1 MRPENSGNWSMSKIT
16 KSIWA
21 TSKGFVVM
29 ELVII
34 YLRLAKSEFGQAYL
48 DYLQRTPVWFPT
60 FFQPQ
65 LSQKPT

>member
-1 MRPENSGNWSMSKIT
+1 MSKIT

-21 TSKGFVVM
+21 MPKGFAVM

-34 YLRLAKSEFGQAYL
+34 YLHLAKSKFGQAYL
-48 DYLQRTPVWFPT
+48 DYLQRTPVWIPT
-60 FFQPQ
+60 FLQPQ